1 MSRRI
6 NIVLPERTLEVLERV
21 AGKGKRSE
29 FISRAVL
36 HFVET
41 SGKRSL
47 RERLKAG
54 YQAQAC
60 ENIEIALQWFPL
72 EEEAW
77 RKSRATSKRKR

>member
-6 NIVLPERTLEVLERV
+6 NVILPERTLEVLQRV

-36 HFVET
+36 HYVQT
-41 SGKRSL
+41 RGKRSL
-47 RERLKAG
+47 REQLKAG
-54 YQAQAC
+54 YQAQAG
-60 ENIEIALQWFPL
+60 ENLEIALQWFPL